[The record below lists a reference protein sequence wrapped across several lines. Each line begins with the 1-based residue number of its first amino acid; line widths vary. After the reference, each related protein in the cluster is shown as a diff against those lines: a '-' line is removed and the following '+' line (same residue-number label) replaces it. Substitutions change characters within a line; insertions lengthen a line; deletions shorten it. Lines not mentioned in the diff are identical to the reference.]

1 MLEARDYTLIIDKS
15 SSMSQCDRADG
26 KTRWEIVR
34 ESTLALAQKCEEFD
48 PDGITVYVFSGRFRR
63 YDNVTADL
71 VDRIFLE
78 NHPSG
83 RTGLSG
89 VLEDALHN
97 YFERKSQGIAQPNGE
112 IFLVVTDGTFR
123 DREAV
128 MRVIINASQ
137 QIEKDEEL
145 GISFIQ
151 VGSDREV
158 SCFLQWLDD
167 GLPQVGAKFD
177 IVDTVTLDR
186 METMALTEV
195 LVNAI
200 LD

>member
-1 MLEARDYTLIIDKS
+1 MLEARDYTLIIDRS
-15 SSMSQCDRADG
+15 ASMSQCDRPDG
-26 KTRWEIVR
+26 KSRWQIMR
-34 ESTLALAQKCEEFD
+34 EATFALAQKCEEFD
-48 PDGITVYVFSGRFRR
+48 PDGITVYIFSGRFQR

-71 VDRIFLE
+71 VDRIFSE

-83 RTGLSG
+83 HTGLSG
-89 VLEDALHN
+89 ALEHALHN

-128 MRVIINASQ
+128 ARVIINASS

-151 VGSDREV
+151 VGSDRQV
-158 SCFLQWLDD
+158 TDFLQWLDD
-167 GLPQVGAKFD
+167 DLLRAGAMFD
-177 IVDTVTLDR
+177 IVDTITLDR
-186 METMALTEV
+186 METMTLTEV
-195 LVNAI
+195 LMNAI
-200 LD
+200 VD